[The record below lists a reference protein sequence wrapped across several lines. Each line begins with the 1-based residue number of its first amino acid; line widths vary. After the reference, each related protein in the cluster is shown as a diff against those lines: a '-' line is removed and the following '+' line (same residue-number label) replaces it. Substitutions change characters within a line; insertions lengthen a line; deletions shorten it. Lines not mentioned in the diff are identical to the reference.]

1 MAVQCSGTA
10 RPSQFVAPL
19 TYTLSTWAIC
29 STPPPRPTPRFTVS
43 PVSRPSSS
51 RKGWAT
57 SVSPASAPPRQ
68 ANRTNISP
76 GWNRPASSRRTRP
89 LRSSASSSREVVLLA
104 RPVAAASSVNV
115 TAPGACTTSV
125 SSRAARSTAC
135 VPPRLLTTR
144 LPVDSCDSPLP
155 SSTLRN
161 SVLLCD
167 PTIGVLAGQGRIGQS
182 KCRPG
187 VSRKGQV
194 AMFRNTMPRY
204 EILSDDAVAV
214 LDRGWRRI
222 VSEIG
227 VQFAKPEAVELF
239 RQAGQ
244 QVDGDVVK
252 FDPEFVLEQ
261 AAKAPR
267 EFDVQ
272 ARNPANSVH
281 IGGDDMVF
289 GAVYGSPFIRE
300 GEVRRDATLDDFHRL
315 AMLAQSFP
323 ELDSAGGVICEPND
337 APLDSRHLDMVYAL
351 QTVTDKIYM
360 GNVVSGPNAAD
371 TIAMT
376 SILFGGR
383 DAIER
388 VPATISL
395 INCNSPLRWDD
406 RMLDAQFEYNRAAQP
421 VVLTPFLL
429 MGAMSPVTIPA
440 ALVQQLAEALSGIA
454 LAQLIRP
461 GCPVIFGSFLSNIDM
476 QSGSPSFG
484 TPESAIGLLCTG
496 QLARHYGLPFRT
508 GGGLNSSQTADEAL
522 MTLLPTFLA
531 GTNFVMHA
539 AGWLEGGLV
548 SCYEKFIIDI
558 ELLRELRVEFTPLEI
573 TEESLAFGAHEE
585 VGHGGHFLG
594 AAHTME
600 RFRDCFQRPM
610 LSSTTNFERWLKL
623 GGKDTAAR
631 AGEIWRKKLEEFT
644 PPPLDDAI
652 RAELD
657 DFVARRRRE
666 IDD

>member
-1 MAVQCSGTA
+1 M
-10 RPSQFVAPL
+10 FV
-19 TYTLSTWAIC
+19 
-29 STPPPRPTPRFTVS
+29 
-43 PVSRPSSS
+43 
-51 RKGWAT
+51 
-57 SVSPASAPPRQ
+57 
-68 ANRTNISP
+68 
-76 GWNRPASSRRTRP
+76 
-89 LRSSASSSREVVLLA
+89 
-104 RPVAAASSVNV
+104 
-115 TAPGACTTSV
+115 
-125 SSRAARSTAC
+125 
-135 VPPRLLTTR
+135 
-144 LPVDSCDSPLP
+144 
-155 SSTLRN
+155 
-161 SVLLCD
+161 
-167 PTIGVLAGQGRIGQS
+167 
-182 KCRPG
+182 
-187 VSRKGQV
+187 
-194 AMFRNTMPRY
+194 NTMPRY
-204 EILSDDAVAV
+204 EILSADSIAV

-239 RQAGQ
+239 AQAGQ
-244 QVDGDVVK
+244 RVDGDVVK
-252 FDPEFVLEQ
+252 LDPEFVLEQ
-261 AAKAPR
+261 VAKAPR

-272 ARNPANSVH
+272 ARNPAHNVH
-281 IGGDDMVF
+281 IGGDHMVF
-289 GAVYGSPFIRE
+289 SPVYGCPFVRE
-300 GEVRRDATLDDFHRL
+300 GDVRRDATMNDFRQL
-315 AMLAQSFP
+315 AMLSQAYD

-337 APLDSRHLDMVYAL
+337 APLDSRHLDMIYAL
-351 QTVTDKIYM
+351 QTLTDKIYM

-371 TIAMT
+371 TIKMT
-376 SILFGGR
+376 EILFGGAGGKGR
-383 DAIER
+383 AAIEQT
-388 VPATISL
+388 PATISL

-406 RMLDAQFEYNRAAQP
+406 RMLDAQFEYNRANQP

-496 QLARHYGLPFRT
+496 QLARYYGLPFRT
-508 GGGLNSSQTADEAL
+508 GGGLNSSQTADAQSAYEAL

-573 TEESLAFGAHEE
+573 TESSLAFGAHEE

-594 AAHTME
+594 AEHTME
-600 RFRDCFQRPM
+600 RFRECFYRPM
-610 LSSTTNFERWLKL
+610 LSSTANFERWLKL

-631 AGEIWRKKLEEFT
+631 AGDIWRKKLESFE
-644 PPPLDDAI
+644 PPPIDDAI

-657 DFVARRRRE
+657 DFVLRRRRE
-666 IDD
+666 LGD